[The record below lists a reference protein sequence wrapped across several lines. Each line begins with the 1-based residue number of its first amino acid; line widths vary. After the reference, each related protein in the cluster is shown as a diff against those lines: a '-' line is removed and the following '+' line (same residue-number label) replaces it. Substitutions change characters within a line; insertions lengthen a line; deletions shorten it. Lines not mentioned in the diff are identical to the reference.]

1 MKERVFVLF
10 IDGRRS
16 DEELPFR
23 HGEFELSNRHPSG
36 DIKSTV
42 RYMRPAFRTDV
53 LTEDINFGAFGV

>member
-53 LTEDINFGAFGV
+53 LTEDINFEVFGV